1 MSWKYKNTYPGKGN
15 NYKENIPESFPSPAA
30 VRPEQEV
37 LTPAAA
43 EQVNPGCFT

>member
-1 MSWKYKNTYPGKGN
+1 MSRKYTNTYAEKGN
-15 NYKENIPESFPSPAA
+15 NYKENIPESSPSPAA

-43 EQVNPGCFT
+43 EQVTPGCFT